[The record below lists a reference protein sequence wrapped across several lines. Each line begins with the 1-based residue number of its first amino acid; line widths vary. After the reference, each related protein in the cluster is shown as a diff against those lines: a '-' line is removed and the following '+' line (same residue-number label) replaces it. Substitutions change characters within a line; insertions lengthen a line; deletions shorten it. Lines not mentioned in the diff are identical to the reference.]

1 MRCGLIPALVAP
13 LSAAAGASD
22 FTGDLF
28 HADDELS
35 ALGDG
40 RSQLDVVETIV
51 ARFRDF
57 DQNRGDRRGDAPGT
71 RRGRPPDGGQRC
83 RGRVSEPE
91 RAGDDPDDPVDDNL

>member
-57 DQNRGDRRGDAPGT
+57 DQNRGDRRGDAREHDAVDLQT
-71 RRGRPPDGGQRC
+71 A
-83 RGRVSEPE
+83 VSV
-91 RAGDDPDDPVDDNL
+91 AAVG